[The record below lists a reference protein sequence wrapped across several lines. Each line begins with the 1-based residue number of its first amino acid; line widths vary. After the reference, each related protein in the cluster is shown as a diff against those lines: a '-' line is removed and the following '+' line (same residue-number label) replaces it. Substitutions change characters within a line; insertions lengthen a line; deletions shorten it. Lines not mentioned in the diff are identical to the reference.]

1 MGSYKRFGAITR
13 AAIASA
19 RMIDPVC
26 GTTISPDDGA
36 GHIDYQGQN
45 AAQQP

>member
-1 MGSYKRFGAITR
+1 MPRHEHTQ
-13 AAIASA
+13 AAIASTK
-19 RMIDPVC
+19 MIDPVC
-26 GTTISPDDGA
+26 GMTISPDDAA